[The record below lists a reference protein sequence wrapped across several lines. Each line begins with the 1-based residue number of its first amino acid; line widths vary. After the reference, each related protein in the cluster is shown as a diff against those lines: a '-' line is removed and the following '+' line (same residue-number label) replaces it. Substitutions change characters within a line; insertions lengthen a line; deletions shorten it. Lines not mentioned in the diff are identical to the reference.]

1 MAEQSKD
8 KAVGVVREYFRKV
21 SVGAVEVIR
30 GTIKVGDV
38 LKFRGHTTDFV
49 QRVES
54 IQVNLQPVMEAS
66 EGDFVGIKVDH
77 RVREGDLVYLESS
90 EPIEM
95 I

>member
-21 SVGAVEVIR
+21 GVGAVEVIR
-30 GTIKVGDV
+30 GAIKVGDV

-54 IQVNLQPVMEAS
+54 IQVNLQPVMETS

-77 RVREGDLVYLESS
+77 RVREGDLVYLESG
-90 EPIEM
+90 EPVEM